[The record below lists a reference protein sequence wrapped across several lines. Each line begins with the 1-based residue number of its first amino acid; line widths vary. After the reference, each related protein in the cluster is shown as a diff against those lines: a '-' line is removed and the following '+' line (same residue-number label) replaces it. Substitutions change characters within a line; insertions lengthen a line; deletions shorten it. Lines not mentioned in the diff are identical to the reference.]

1 MKRLFITTDVS
12 KIESMYNR
20 SGHEERKNKVS
31 RYFFQLPKEFA
42 YNDELKIVV
51 LKDNFVDW
59 ASYKINKE
67 SDYILYHRTSEK
79 DVVESIHKTFNNY
92 KDGQHVLNELHD
104 QVFRIIF
111 DDKEN
116 DKATKVL
123 QAYGFDPEEESLTEA
138 IFAAIYEK
146 KSEDEIEAA
155 IKIRDK
161 HLVNKSN
168 RR

>member
-1 MKRLFITTDVS
+1 MKRLFITTDVT
-12 KIESMYNR
+12 KIESMYSR
-20 SGHEERKNKVS
+20 TGHEEKKNKVS
-31 RYFFQLPKEFA
+31 QYFFQLPKEFA
-42 YNDELKIVV
+42 YNDELTIVV

-59 ASYKINKE
+59 ASYNINKE

-79 DVVESIHKTFNNY
+79 EVIESIHQTFNTY

-111 DDKEN
+111 DDNEN
-116 DKATKVL
+116 DKAAKVL
-123 QAYGFDPEEESLTEA
+123 QAYGFDPDEERLTEA

-146 KSEDEIEAA
+146 KSEEEIETA
-155 IKIRDK
+155 IKTRDG
-161 HLVNKSN
+161 HLANKSN